1 MRPIAGRIK
10 QLPSDWAGS
19 LITSD
24 DPSLAAAVLALLPV
38 GFTWPRTS
46 LCMPVRSYRTLS
58 PLPTQLPGLAVYF
71 LLHLPADRSGLLLAT
86 TVPCGVRT
94 FLDHR
99 LPTCVAVRCA
109 AITRLTHSRGLS
121 LRRND
126 MLRKKP
132 VLYVALGGFYLGQRI
147 GGGGIG
153 TLGTLSLIHI

>member
-1 MRPIAGRIK
+1 MPVGAGGNHPSVRPIAGRIK

-94 FLDHR
+94 FLGPRQPQRVWRFGATRSPGR
-99 LPTCVAVRCA
+99 LIRTVPLYNTA
-109 AITRLTHSRGLS
+109 AGALYFRWWATSLT
-121 LRRND
+121 
-126 MLRKKP
+126 
-132 VLYVALGGFYLGQRI
+132 QRTTPI
-147 GGGGIG
+147 
-153 TLGTLSLIHI
+153 SP